1 MRLDDYI
8 EIEIDS
14 DESYERRRLAKEKSY
29 EILDYL
35 TESKNR
41 FEEVEQSGSLFGST
55 SPSVFVGRSNYPRV
69 SAGLLSPV
77 AEEEDA
83 SEFSESQDWYERGL
97 GIDNVLQY
105 RTGLLNSDTRLD
117 VEARGG
123 FVDVQQEVALA
134 DRPVDVEIQLDD
146 TPDFDVS
153 LDQIATPTG
162 PRATADEAELTE
174 NPHVPRSVEKVFG
187 DDDWKAEDAMTYL
200 YDKGF
205 DVYEIDDILSAGA
218 LGQSDERKLVPT
230 RWSITAVDDA
240 VGSHIRHE
248 IKTNPSVDSTYVWEN
263 TYMGNRYWVILSPGQ
278 WEFELVEIKSPGSI
292 WNPSPDGDVYM
303 ASAHEGYDGRTT
315 YVDETAG
322 AYYASRIGALDYLRS
337 VGRQAK
343 CLVIREVTDEYWAPV
358 GVWQI
363 RESVRNAFEGES
375 GVAETFPEAVDK
387 VVSRLPVS
395 TDRLRRKS
403 TMVSGLQTSLD
414 DFF

>member
-343 CLVIREVTDEYWAPV
+343 CLVIREVTDDYWAPV

-363 RESVRNAFEGES
+363 RESVRNAFEDES
-375 GVAETFPEAVDK
+375 GVAETFPEAIDK

>member
-315 YVDETAG
+315 YVAETAG

-375 GVAETFPEAVDK
+375 GVAETFPEAIDK